1 MEAVLL
7 GYFAAYSLDPL
18 MWLII
23 IICTWFF
30 KNKTFISAII
40 STVVYV
46 GGWGI
51 IFRIIVLDISS
62 AEKNIMYLIMSTVTT
77 LFWGLIVGYIW
88 NRKRRKS
95 DSNNFK
101 I

>member
-1 MEAVLL
+1 MAAFL
-7 GYFAAYSLDPL
+7 GYFAGMSLDPL
-18 MWLII
+18 MWVVI

-51 IFRIIVLDISS
+51 IFRIIVLEISS

-77 LFWGLIVGYIW
+77 LFWGLIAGFIW

-95 DSNNFK
+95 NSKNFK
-101 I
+101 N